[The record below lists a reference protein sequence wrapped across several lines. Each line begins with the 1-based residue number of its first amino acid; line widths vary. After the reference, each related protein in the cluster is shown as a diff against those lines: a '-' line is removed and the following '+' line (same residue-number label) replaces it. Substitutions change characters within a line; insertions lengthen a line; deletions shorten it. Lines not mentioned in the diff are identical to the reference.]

1 MAQLML
7 LQTMIIKSSSETNSN
22 VRNILLIQLGDI
34 GDVVWATPTF
44 WAVKELYPNAS
55 VSVLLREGFGALLE
69 EDPSLHKIFEVKS
82 YKGSLFN
89 RAVKQLRFIKDL
101 RRERFDLVF
110 DLRTGDRGAI
120 TAWLTG
126 APVRVAIF
134 YDRGVPFWRNRLF
147 THLITSSPTA
157 KRVFGAAEQSLSI
170 VRKLG
175 VDPKDGIPKLWVSE
189 DVKKRVMGLL
199 ECEKITGFPKW
210 ITVNPFSR
218 WEYKEWGY
226 GKWVQILN
234 WLWDEYGVA
243 SVIVGSGDEREKAF
257 ELINKC
263 QRQVFNLAGRTTLGE
278 LAGVLGFSHL
288 HIGVDSAA
296 THVAAAVGTPT
307 ATIYGPSSWEEW
319 APRGEMHRVVV
330 PDLDCAPCHKKGCD
344 GKGWS
349 RCLEELEVEKVK
361 REIKKALSANALQS
375 YIENLKPET
384 E

>member
-1 MAQLML
+1 MRVCDTPSTGRDVVGVAQVTL
-7 LQTMIIKSSSETNSN
+7 LQTMIIKGGSEINSN

-44 WAVKELYPNAS
+44 WAVKELYPNAN

-69 EDPSLHKIFEVKS
+69 EDPSLHKIFEVRS

-89 RAVKQLRFIKDL
+89 KAIEQIRFIRGL

-110 DLRTGDRGAI
+110 DLRAGDRGAI

-147 THLITSSPTA
+147 THLVASPAAA
-157 KRVFGAAEQSLSI
+157 KRVFGAAEQSLCI
-170 VRKLG
+170 VRELG
-175 VDPKDGIPKLWVSE
+175 IDPKNGIPKLWISK
-189 DVKKRVMGLL
+189 DVKKRIREILDT
-199 ECEKITGFPKW
+199 EKITGFPRW
-210 ITVNPFSR
+210 ITLNPFSR

-226 GKWVQILN
+226 DKWVQILN

-243 SVIVGSGDEREKAF
+243 TVIVGSGNERERAF

-263 QRQVFNLAGRTTLGE
+263 QGQVFNLAGRTTLGE

-296 THVAAAVGTPT
+296 PHIAAAVGTPT
-307 ATIYGPSSWEEW
+307 IT
-319 APRGEMHRVVV
+319 
-330 PDLDCAPCHKKGCD
+330 
-344 GKGWS
+344 
-349 RCLEELEVEKVK
+349 
-361 REIKKALSANALQS
+361 
-375 YIENLKPET
+375 
-384 E
+384 